1 MNDRPTLEELRERLE
16 GFRQAHRLCD
26 QIDSWPRVLECRRL
40 NKHYIDQLEAEIAR
54 REKEQAA

>member
-26 QIDSWPRVLECRRL
+26 QIDHWPSVLKCRRDMKQ
-40 NKHYIDQLEAEIAR
+40 NIDVLQAQIAR